1 MSSDRS
7 AFRDWT
13 EYLASRTAVTALTA
27 FDVKPSL
34 RTAAAVGRLMHL
46 LDGRHRL
53 RAREHIAHS
62 FADWPDHRVDQ
73 LVKSS
78 FEHFV
83 QLLIEIIH
91 LPRMVND
98 DTWPD
103 RLRLGN
109 LGEAI
114 ELLNAGRPV
123 ILVTG
128 HCGNWEALGYL
139 LALLG
144 YPLDAVARPL
154 DNPLIYDWLLSIRQ
168 RRGLRVITKWDAT
181 DRMLQVLDS
190 GGALGFIAD
199 QNAGAK
205 GLFVP
210 FFGWLASTYKSI
222 GLLAINQNVPV
233 ICGYAHR
240 ISDRY
245 EYEIGTTDI
254 IYPEDWQKQR
264 DPLYYVTA
272 RYVRAIEMMVRKA
285 PEQYLWMHRRWR
297 SRPRY
302 ERFGKPM
309 PDALRRNL
317 EELPWMDQATL
328 EQLSQPHWAIDSPSD
343 CIESFK

>member
-205 GLFVP
+205 GMFVD
-210 FFGWLASTYKSI
+210 FFGRQASTYKSI
-222 GLLAINQNVPV
+222 GLLAMRYNCPV
-233 ICGYAHR
+233 IIGYAR
-240 ISDRY
+240 RLGDRFRFRM
-245 EYEIGTTDI
+245 GVQDI
-254 IYPEDWQKQR
+254 IYPRDWENEP
-264 DPLYYVTA
+264 DPL
-272 RYVRAIEMMVRKA
+272 RYITQRYTKAIEQFVIDD
-285 PEQYLWMHRRWR
+285 PGQYLWVHRRWKT
-297 SRPRY
+297 RPK
-302 ERFGKPM
+302 G
-309 PDALRRNL
+309 
-317 EELPWMDQATL
+317 EEPEPYD
-328 EQLSQPHWAIDSPSD
+328 
-343 CIESFK
+343 